1 MKVLFISHAFAPH
14 YHLGGPAYSVSRL
27 AKELGE
33 AGVHVTVLY
42 FLPYEESLVDV
53 TVYENVDVIPVRSDS
68 GFFSNLAR
76 KFGAGYRFVPRA
88 MGIIEKEVRKADLV
102 HLHLG
107 FIYPGFLAARACKM
121 ASVPL
126 IYHARGNLHPNRLQY
141 GSWKKNIYLKL
152 FEEYVLRRSS
162 TCIALNSVEKDVLK
176 NFVPRSKIEVI
187 PNGIDAQASSLS
199 RGNRVRA
206 RPFKVLYL
214 GRLDPSKG
222 IELLIS
228 AIGLLMAE
236 SEEAQ
241 FHLDIAG
248 AGESSYCSR
257 LRSLCKVVGV
267 ENLVTFHGHLDGEKK
282 QNLMSESNLFILPS
296 EAEGLSIAVLE
307 ALASA
312 LPILIT
318 AECGFESE
326 VGAGMGLYCHRDPS
340 SIAAQIRE
348 IYKSYDQFS
357 KNVHRFNIE
366 DYSWGAIRN
375 SMITV
380 YRKALVCKS

>member
-42 FLPYEESLVDV
+42 FLPDDESLGDV

-68 GFFSNLAR
+68 GFFSKLAR
-76 KFGAGYRFVPRA
+76 KFGAGFRFVPGA
-88 MGIIEKEVRKADLV
+88 MGLIEDEVNKADLV

-107 FIYPGFLAARACKM
+107 FIYPGFLAAMACKK

-141 GSWKKNIYLKL
+141 GFWKKSIYLKL

-162 TCIALNSVEKDVLK
+162 TCIALNSVERDVLK
-176 NFVPRSKIEVI
+176 KFVPGSKIEVI
-187 PNGIDAQASSLS
+187 PNGIDAQKSSVS
-199 RGNRVRA
+199 TGIRVSA

-222 IELLIS
+222 IELLIL
-228 AIGLLMAE
+228 AFGLLATE
-236 SEEAQ
+236 SEETQ

-248 AGESSYCSR
+248 AGDSNYCSS
-257 LRSLCKVVGV
+257 LRSLCDVVGI
-267 ENLVTFHGHLDGEKK
+267 EDLVTFHGHLDGEKK
-282 QNLMSESNLFILPS
+282 QNLLSGSNLFVLPS

-326 VGAGMGLYCHRDPS
+326 IDAGMGLYCHREPA
-340 SIAAQIRE
+340 SISGCIRE
-348 IYKSYDQFS
+348 IQNRYDQFS
-357 KNVHRFNIE
+357 QNVHGFNLE

-375 SMITV
+375 SVVAT
-380 YRKALVCKS
+380 YQKAIVSKP